1 MASRLALSV
10 LALTLLAGPA
20 HADLTGT
27 VVDPGGQPLDGVRVR
42 LSLAPPGSNPVS
54 SKDFVVTGP
63 DGTFSAPLPVGAAQ
77 SVYIGIG
84 KRRYINISGFLDLTQ
99 GEAMGTI
106 TMEPVETLDNPDY
119 RWVKPF
125 FPKEDQSDFG
135 CNMCHGKQYEDWE
148 DSLMAESATSERVL
162 SYYLGTNLDG
172 EKAGPGYRVDH
183 PDEAG
188 PCANCHA
195 AAAAIHAPSQTVLS
209 EVEGVATEG
218 VFCDVCHKVLD
229 IDVVDAPGVDGS
241 LVHYRPSA
249 WVGLFAFGPY
259 EDAFG
264 MPMRTSYNP
273 LLTESRFC
281 AGCHEWTNEHGTPV
295 LSTFSEWSEMSGAD
309 PDALQCQDCH
319 MKKKFG
325 PDYQGE
331 PEPTL
336 GFILDEPMQQNM
348 HGVKRWSD
356 TTFGHDFHGGV
367 EYAKEAAVMTVEV
380 TQDGPELVVSTVVDN
395 VNAGHALPT
404 GMPFRH
410 MILVVEAT
418 GADGEP
424 MFQTGGGAVPDY
436 GGEGDSPADLAG
448 LPGRGY
454 ARVLGDGSGTRN
466 VPFWDAKE
474 VIEDTRIRAA
484 EVDTRSFRFAVAA
497 AGGEATVSVRLIYRR
512 AFRFL
517 DQIKGWDQE
526 DQVIAEAT
534 EAMVCEPPEEPITPD
549 TIDGPGDVGAD
560 DTEAPGDGEAP
571 DDGGGDT
578 PDDGGAADPAD
589 DDTAGSGWGCG
600 QPGSAPGVLGLLLAL
615 LVFAFAARRRQ
626 GC

>member
-1 MASRLALSV
+1 MTSRLVQPLV
-10 LALTLLAGPA
+10 LVMLLGAPA
-20 HADLTGT
+20 HAELTGT
-27 VVDPGGQPLDGVRVR
+27 IVDAAGQPLEGAKVCV
-42 LSLAPPGSNPVS
+42 SLAPAGSNPVS
-54 SKDFVVTGP
+54 SKDAVVTGP
-63 DGTFSAPLPVGAAQ
+63 DGTFSAPLPAGAGQ

-84 KRRYINISGFLDLTQ
+84 KRRYLNVSGFLDLS
-99 GEAMGTI
+99 EGTALGSI
-106 TMEPVETLDNPDY
+106 ALTPVETLDNPAY
-119 RWVKPF
+119 QWVKPF
-125 FPKEDQSDFG
+125 FPKEDQADFG
-135 CNMCHGKQYEDWE
+135 CNLCHGKQYEAWQ

-172 EKAGPGYRVDH
+172 DPAGPGYRLDH
-183 PDEAG
+183 PDKAG

-195 AAAAIHAPSQTVLS
+195 PAAAILAPSQTVLS
-209 EVEGVATEG
+209 EVDGVAREG
-218 VFCDVCHKVLD
+218 VFCDVCHKVSD

-264 MPMRTSYNP
+264 MPMKTSYNP

-281 AGCHEWTNEHGTPV
+281 AGCHEWTNDHGIPV
-295 LSTFSEWSEMSGAD
+295 LSTYSEWSEMSGAD

-331 PEPTL
+331 PAPTL
-336 GFILDEPMQQNM
+336 GFILDDPMQQNM

-356 TTFGHDFHGGV
+356 TVFDHDFHGGV
-367 EYAKEAAVMTVEV
+367 EYAKEAAEMTLEV
-380 TQDGPELVVSTVVDN
+380 TQDGPELVVTATVDN

-410 MILVVEAT
+410 MILVVEAN
-418 GADGEP
+418 AAGEP
-424 MFQTGGGAVPDY
+424 LWQTGGGVVPDY
-436 GGEGDSPADLAG
+436 GGEGDAPADLAG

-454 ARVLGDGSGTRN
+454 ARVLGDGAGARN

-484 EVDTRSFRFAVAA
+484 EVDVRSFRFAVPE
-497 AGGEATVSVRLIYRR
+497 AGGPAAVSVRLIYRR

-517 DQIKGWDQE
+517 DQVKGWDLE
-526 DQVIAEAT
+526 DQVIAEAEQALDL
-534 EAMVCEPPEEPITPD
+534 EAPDEPITP
-549 TIDGPGDVGAD
+549 GVAD
-560 DTEAPGDGEAP
+560 PPGDGEATG
-571 DDGGGDT
+571 DGGEATGDGGEATGDGGGD
-578 PDDGGAADPAD
+578 APAD
-589 DDTAGSGWGCG
+589 EDTARTGWGCG
-600 QPGSAPGVLGLLLAL
+600 QPGPDSGSLALLLAL
-615 LVFAFAARRRQ
+615 CLLAAALRRRR